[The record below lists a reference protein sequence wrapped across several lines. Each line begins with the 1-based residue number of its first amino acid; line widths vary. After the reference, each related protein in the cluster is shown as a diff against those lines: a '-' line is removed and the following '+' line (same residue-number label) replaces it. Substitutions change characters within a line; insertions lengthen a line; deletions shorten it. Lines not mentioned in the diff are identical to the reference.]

1 VILVDKVG
9 PSVGLPVVVALLL
22 AGSACGQATTS
33 DTATASST
41 STSTGFVQESP
52 RPVPSAPSDQSVEAS
67 RQNAI
72 VQAARRVAP
81 AVVGVFTLGTEPVA
95 RSPFESF
102 FFSPDMQRRSSGLG
116 SGFVIDAQGVI
127 LTNEHVV
134 RGADRI
140 MVTLA
145 DGRDLEATLV
155 GSDQVTDVAVL
166 RVPGDSLPVAPLGT
180 SEGLIIGEWAV
191 AIGNPSAN
199 MFSNTEPTV
208 TAGVISAVGRHILP
222 SSEEQGFYLG
232 MIQTDASINPGNSG
246 GPLVNAL
253 GQVIG
258 VNSSIFSRSGG
269 SEGLGF
275 AIPIDRALRVAR
287 DLLDHGEI
295 RRAWLGFD
303 VDAVVADEWGRTRGV
318 RVARV
323 GEGSP
328 AARAGIRSGTGLL
341 QAGDRRLTA
350 PLDFEDV
357 LMDLRAGDEIVLTL
371 EGSSTPVRVRAE
383 ALPTM
388 QAERVTAL
396 ENMQLITVTPGVRAE
411 QNLASDAGA
420 MVVSVSP
427 ELQAYLP
434 FRPRDVIVSINNTPV
449 RRAEDV
455 DRIFGQLRGRR
466 GYLRIVFERD
476 GSHFVGTFP
485 WRG

>member
-1 VILVDKVG
+1 VDKVG
-9 PSVGLPVVVALLL
+9 ASVGLPVVVALLL
-22 AGSACGQATTS
+22 AQAACGQATTS
-33 DTATASST
+33 ETPPSASGT
-41 STSTGFVQESP
+41 SSSTGFVQESAGP
-52 RPVPSAPSDQSVEAS
+52 APSASPQSIEAS

-72 VQAARRVAP
+72 VQAARRVSP
-81 AVVGVFTLGTEPVA
+81 AVVGVFTLSTEQVA
-95 RSPFESF
+95 RSPLESF
-102 FFSPDMQRRSSGLG
+102 FFSPDMQRRSSGMG

-145 DGRDLEATLV
+145 DGRDLDATLV

-166 RVPGDSLPVAPLGT
+166 RVSGENLPVAPLGT

-208 TAGVISAVGRHILP
+208 TAGVVSAVGRHILP

-246 GPLVNAL
+246 GPLVNSL

-287 DLLDHGEI
+287 DLLDAGEI

-303 VDAVVADEWGRTRGV
+303 VEPVQADEWGRTRGV

-328 AARAGIRSGTGLL
+328 AARAGIRSGARLL

-357 LMDLRAGDEIVLTL
+357 LMDLRAGDEIVLSL
-371 EGSSTPVRVRAE
+371 EGSANPVRVRAE

-396 ENMQLITVTPGVRAE
+396 ENMQLITVTPGVRSE
-411 QNLASDAGA
+411 QNLASEAGA

-427 ELQAYLP
+427 ELQAYFG
-434 FRPRDVIVSINNTPV
+434 FRPRDVIVRINNVPV

-455 DRIFGQLRGRR
+455 DRIFRDLRGRR
-466 GYLRIVFERD
+466 GYLQIVIERD
-476 GSHFVGTFP
+476 GSHIVGTFP